1 MARCLFIV
9 QGEGKGH
16 MSQAMALKEY
26 LDEAGHTVDAVL
38 LGSSSPETVPDYFTK
53 VFSGI
58 LKTYRSPWFLRTPNK
73 KGIYVGRTIGFNL
86 IYSAAY
92 FRSIAM
98 IRKEIDA
105 IQPDVIFN
113 FYELLGALAMR
124 KTASGIRKI
133 GLGHHFYLHLKSSLC
148 RQRPV
153 WHRALLWMHTQ
164 LIIKSCNRVLALSYR
179 KEDGSDSIRV
189 VPPLVRRE
197 FRDMSYVAG
206 DRYLVYLLQEGFFYD
221 LVQLARNMPGFRV
234 DLFTSLKPDMEI
246 PEGFRLHPFDAKNF
260 SNLMASCRGLIST
273 AGFDTAAEAACQ
285 GIPLAVIPT
294 QNHLEQKC
302 NGADIQ
308 ASGIGICVSKI
319 DQGILEQMDAKD
331 CSEYRAWVN
340 LAGEMIIKYMKE

>member
-1 MARCLFIV
+1 MARTLFIV
-9 QGEGKGH
+9 QGEGRGH
-16 MSQAMALKEY
+16 LSQSVALKEH
-26 LDEAGHTVDAVL
+26 LEEAGHSIEAVYV
-38 LGSSSPETVPDYFTK
+38 GGHPSRKIPDYYQDLFGGK
-53 VFSGI
+53 LRPFS
-58 LKTYRSPWFLRTPNK
+58 SPWFLRTPNK
-73 KGIYVGRTIGFNL
+73 KGIYVGRTIGYNL
-86 IYSAAY
+86 INSAAY

-113 FYELLGALAMR
+113 FYELLGALAMK

-153 WHRALLWMHTQ
+153 WHRALLRMHTQ
-164 LIIKSCNRVLALSYR
+164 MIIKSCNRVLALSYR